1 MTCQET
7 QLIWNDKYT
16 TQSNEQ
22 QRGANV
28 NLKSMK
34 RKLRDVLSCLAL
46 AKEDNEL
53 PEMLQMLEQAAR
65 LVVTESVW
73 VDLSYQEDSHD
84 VDKNFYCVC
93 KRNEYGSGQIALS
106 FSKRP
111 TGKANH
117 LQ

>member
-1 MTCQET
+1 MT
-7 QLIWNDKYT
+7 QLIWNDKSAP
-16 TQSNEQ
+16 QSNEQ
-22 QRGANV
+22 PRGANA

-34 RKLRDVLSCLAL
+34 RKLRDVLSCRAL

-53 PEMLQMLEQAAR
+53 PEILQMREQAAR

-73 VDLSYQEDSHD
+73 VDLSYQEDSD
-84 VDKNFYCVC
+84 GWDKNFIAFV
-93 KRNEYGSGQIALS
+93 KGNEYSSGQIALS
-106 FSKRP
+106 FSKCT